1 MKINGQEH
9 PEPNVT
15 LGDVMRILTERQEE
29 HKVAKADLDRADRAE
44 RDARNALDKA
54 QEDFDQR
61 VDALKAKAPQGSH
74 WQRQKIKPV
83 AVER

>member
-9 PEPNVT
+9 PDPNAT
-15 LGDVMRILTERQEE
+15 LGDVMRILAERQEE
-29 HKVAKADLDRADRAE
+29 HRVAKEDLEKADRAE
-44 RDARNALDKA
+44 SHARTALDKA

-61 VDALKAKAPQGSH
+61 VEAIKAKAPQGSH

-83 AVER
+83 GVKR